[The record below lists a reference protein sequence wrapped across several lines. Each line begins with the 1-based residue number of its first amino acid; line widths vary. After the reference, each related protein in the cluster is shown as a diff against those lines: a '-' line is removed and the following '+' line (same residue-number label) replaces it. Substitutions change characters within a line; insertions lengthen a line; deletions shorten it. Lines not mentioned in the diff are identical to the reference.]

1 MVFESVVEACDFGL
15 NVLAVVMIRIYDGK
29 SQSFIAQMLEYL
41 SAVPTP
47 YLAYLE
53 LQLELQA
60 SSSRKEECCSEAHGL
75 CEASF
80 DRLGG

>member
-1 MVFESVVEACDFGL
+1 MVFESVVEACGFGL

-47 YLAYLE
+47 YLA
-53 LQLELQA
+53 
-60 SSSRKEECCSEAHGL
+60 
-75 CEASF
+75 
-80 DRLGG
+80 